1 MKRGI
6 WLLGVVFWLMW
17 VGFAYGMT
25 PAEEKRLFELLGE
38 IKGELSQV
46 NRRIDD
52 LNRRIDD
59 LRAEMNARF
68 EQVEKRFEQVDK
80 RFEQVDKRFEQ
91 VDKRFEQIDKRF
103 EQVDRRF
110 DQVDRRFE
118 EQLAFMKMLAGIF
131 SGLVVAVIGIVIWDR
146 RTAVRA
152 AVKEARRDLEKEY
165 ELGLIQRIVEVLREK
180 ARGDEELASIMRR
193 LGLL

>member
-1 MKRGI
+1 MRREI
-6 WLLGVVFWLMW
+6 WFLVIIFWLVG
-17 VGFAYGMT
+17 VGFVYGMT

-38 IKGELSQV
+38 IKGELAQV

-59 LRAEMNARF
+59 LRSEMNARF
-68 EQVEKRFEQVDK
+68 EE
-80 RFEQVDKRFEQ
+80 VDKRFEQ

-103 EQVDRRF
+103 EQVDKRF
-110 DQVDRRFE
+110 EQVDRRFE

-131 SGLVVAVIGIVIWDR
+131 TALVVAVIGIVIWDR

-152 AVKEARRDLEKEY
+152 AVKEARRDLEREY
-165 ELGLIQRIVEVLREK
+165 DLDLIRRIAEVLRER
-180 ARGDEELASIMRR
+180 ARGDKELASIMRR

>member
-1 MKRGI
+1 MVFI
-6 WLLGVVFWLMW
+6 FWLAGLGVS
-17 VGFAYGMT
+17 YGMS

-38 IKGELSQV
+38 IRGELARV

-59 LRAEMNARF
+59 LRADMDARF
-68 EQVEKRFEQVDK
+68 K
-80 RFEQVDKRFEQ
+80 Q

-103 EQVDRRF
+103 EQVDKRF
-110 DQVDRRFE
+110 NQVDKRFE

-131 SGLVVAVIGIVIWDR
+131 TALVVAVIGIVIWDR

-165 ELGLIQRIVEVLREK
+165 DLDLIQRIVEVLREK
-180 ARGDEELASIMRR
+180 AREDKELASIMRR
-193 LGLL
+193 MGLL